1 MICATAKKQRDV
13 ILIDIRKASAAAD
26 TGDQRA
32 GATLLALARVDAAAG
47 RLVSSVEA
55 SVVAAENRLAMAM
68 NQVAV
73 IEAKSHAMAPPCDGD
88 AVRWFEVRTPDGRV
102 IRHRVVA
109 RGAAWSAA
117 QGVHGDC

>member
-1 MICATAKKQRDV
+1 V
-13 ILIDIRKASAAAD
+13 ISGRVLR
-26 TGDQRA
+26 
-32 GATLLALARVDAAAG
+32 ALARADAAAG

-68 NQVAV
+68 NQVVV

-102 IRHRVVA
+102 IRHRAVSLEANGVWPWLSSSKSPLLGQFPRPQQSGL
-109 RGAAWSAA
+109 RGALHS
-117 QGVHGDC
+117 DLL